1 MSRVGHQTVMA
12 MLLIAARHCVAQL
25 NGRMK
30 QCRSTVTVPARRTVT
45 TGLVEPCVTVPH
57 PAAPTCTA

>member
-1 MSRVGHQTVMA
+1 MSRVGHRTVMA

-30 QCRSTVTVPARRTVT
+30 QCRSTVTVPRD
-45 TGLVEPCVTVPH
+45 GLSQR
-57 PAAPTCTA
+57 A